1 MILFRGT
8 QTGNV
13 DAKGRLKLAA
23 RVRQRFE
30 EAYADRDVFVTSLDG
45 AAVKVFPLTEWEAV
59 EARLSEKSTESKEI
73 DGEVKDK
80 ILFQANKYGSEETL
94 DNQGRMLVPAVL
106 RETAGMSG
114 EVRMVWQS
122 NHIFVLSASRF
133 EQEAEIK
140 ALTAEDLRHAANLGV

>member
-8 QTGNV
+8 QTSKV
-13 DAKGRLKLAA
+13 DVKGRLKLPA

-30 EAYADRDVFVTSLDG
+30 EAYKDRSVFITSIDG
-45 AAVKVFPLTEWEAV
+45 TAVKIFPLKEWEVV
-59 EARLSEKSTESKEI
+59 EMRLSEKSTDNREI

-122 NHIFVLSASRF
+122 NHLLVLNATRF
-133 EQEAEIK
+133 EQEAASK
-140 ALTAEDLRHAANLGV
+140 SLTAEDFRHAANLGV

>member
-8 QTGNV
+8 QTSKV
-13 DAKGRLKLAA
+13 DAKGRLKLPA

-30 EAYADRDVFVTSLDG
+30 EAYKDRSVFVTSIDG
-45 AAVKVFPLTEWEAV
+45 TAVKIFPLKEWEVV
-59 EARLSEKSTESKEI
+59 EVRLSEKSTDNSEI

-94 DNQGRMLVPAVL
+94 DNQGRLLVPAIL

-122 NHIFVLSASRF
+122 NHLFVLNATRF
-133 EQEAEIK
+133 EQEAESK
-140 ALTAEDLRHAANLGV
+140 SLSAEDFRHAANLGI